1 MFFHNINASNFR
13 LHNYRTKK
21 TIFARVSGYQGDIN
35 INSSP
40 VQEFNNSLIIIPKNS
55 FVHVNISKLT
65 EQSELD
71 FISLNDFDIGFIKQ
85 DLYELNK
92 FIFDKRNRKLCR
104 SSDGGNFLKAHNKDF
119 CDVFLMNR
127 VVDGHRCMGRLNK
140 TLLRQSVVELLIHLH
155 LENKDIN
162 IVLNMKSDLSVSE
175 RLSNLLMREPRKHWT
190 LEAAALSMATSIS
203 TLRRGLSAEQKSFSC
218 ILNEVRLNVAIRY
231 LKFSNFSI
239 LKISNLSGFKS
250 SAYFC
255 TVFKK
260 NKLTT
265 PQQFRSRFRKSI
277 V

>member
-1 MFFHNINASNFR
+1 
-13 LHNYRTKK
+13 
-21 TIFARVSGYQGDIN
+21 
-35 INSSP
+35 
-40 VQEFNNSLIIIPKNS
+40 
-55 FVHVNISKLT
+55 
-65 EQSELD
+65 
-71 FISLNDFDIGFIKQ
+71 
-85 DLYELNK
+85 
-92 FIFDKRNRKLCR
+92 
-104 SSDGGNFLKAHNKDF
+104 
-119 CDVFLMNR
+119 
-127 VVDGHRCMGRLNK
+127 
-140 TLLRQSVVELLIHLH
+140 LH

-190 LEAAALSMATSIS
+190 LESAALSMATSIS
-203 TLRRGLSAEQKSFSC
+203 TLRRGLSADQKSFSC

-260 NKLTT
+260 NMQTT